1 MTVWINDNTWRP
13 QPWCP
18 DNTYNP
24 WGNPWNPQPY
34 RPYEPYEPYKPYTP
48 YIFPPLEPTRQRAP
62 VRRVKRKVRAP
73 IRRTKMA
80 RGKKETFIT
89 LVLDRSGSMCGCHQ
103 AALDALNEQI
113 NSIKKH
119 AKKGGRTYVSLLL
132 FDDTIDIVFE
142 NVPAEDITPL
152 EMADYALGGSTA
164 LRDAMVTAIETM
176 EEKQSFKK
184 NQGFLV
190 ILISDGQ
197 ENSSGTPNGVLQA
210 RIKELEGTDRWT
222 FTYMLDGH
230 SWEQAMGF
238 AVATGVSLG
247 NVSVYTASPIGT
259 IKAGNAMRSA
269 TVNYLADREEGKTSS
284 QTFYNSGDGTE
295 SRVKE

>member
-1 MTVWINDNTWRP
+1 
-13 QPWCP
+13 
-18 DNTYNP
+18 
-24 WGNPWNPQPY
+24 
-34 RPYEPYEPYKPYTP
+34 
-48 YIFPPLEPTRQRAP
+48 
-62 VRRVKRKVRAP
+62 
-73 IRRTKMA
+73 MA

-89 LVLDRSGSMCGCHQ
+89 LVLDRSGSMGTCRQ

-119 AKKGGRTYVSLLL
+119 AKKGGKTYVSLLL

-152 EMADYALGGSTA
+152 ELADYEMGGSTA

-230 SWEQAMGF
+230 DWEQARSF
-238 AVATGVSLG
+238 AAATGVSLG
-247 NVSVYTASPIGT
+247 NVSVYTSSPGGTDKASQV
-259 IKAGNAMRSA
+259 MRSS
-269 TVNYLADREEGKTSS
+269 TVDYLASREEGVTSS
-284 QTFYNSGDGTE
+284 KTFYNSGDGTE
-295 SRVKE
+295 SRVEE

>member
-1 MTVWINDNTWRP
+1 
-13 QPWCP
+13 
-18 DNTYNP
+18 
-24 WGNPWNPQPY
+24 
-34 RPYEPYEPYKPYTP
+34 
-48 YIFPPLEPTRQRAP
+48 
-62 VRRVKRKVRAP
+62 
-73 IRRTKMA
+73 MA
-80 RGKKETFIT
+80 RSKKETYIT
-89 LVLDRSGSMCGCHQ
+89 LVLDRSGSMYTCHQ

-119 AKKGGRTYVSLLL
+119 AKKGGKTYVSLLL

-152 EMADYALGGSTA
+152 ELADYALGGSTA

-230 SWEQAMGF
+230 NWEQAMGF
-238 AVATGVSLG
+238 AAATGVSLG
-247 NVSVYTASPIGT
+247 NVSVYTSSPTGTEKASQV
-259 IKAGNAMRSA
+259 MRSS
-269 TVNYLADREEGKTSS
+269 TVNYMARREEGITSS
-284 QTFYNSGDGTE
+284 KTFYNSGDGTE
-295 SRVKE
+295 SRVEE

>member
-1 MTVWINDNTWRP
+1 
-13 QPWCP
+13 
-18 DNTYNP
+18 
-24 WGNPWNPQPY
+24 
-34 RPYEPYEPYKPYTP
+34 
-48 YIFPPLEPTRQRAP
+48 
-62 VRRVKRKVRAP
+62 
-73 IRRTKMA
+73 MA

-119 AKKGGRTYVSLLL
+119 AKKGGKTYVSLLL
-132 FDDTIDIVFE
+132 FDDSIDIVFE
-142 NVPAEDITPL
+142 NVPADDISPL
-152 EMADYALGGSTA
+152 EMADYQLGGCTA

-176 EEKQSFKK
+176 EEKQASNK

-197 ENSSGTPNGVLQA
+197 ENASGTPNETLKS
-210 RIKELEGTDRWT
+210 RIQELEGTDRWT

-230 SWEQAMGF
+230 DWEQAMGF
-238 AVATGVSLG
+238 AAATGVNFG

-259 IKAGNAMRSA
+259 EKASQVMQSS
-269 TVNYLADREEGKTSS
+269 TVSYLAGREEGVTSS
-284 QTFYNSGDGTE
+284 KTFYNSGDGTE
-295 SRVKE
+295 SRVEE